1 MAALTYREQIKLA
14 HELGGK
20 YEMGYW
26 KFPSDELAASFR
38 RRVSGME
45 WTEEERAKANTAL
58 EHYRKVLRDVPM
70 EPEGK

>member
-1 MAALTYREQIKLA
+1 MAMSFREQIMLA

-20 YEMGYW
+20 YEVGYW

-38 RRVSGME
+38 RRVSGVE
-45 WTEEERAKANTAL
+45 WTPEDRAKADKAL
-58 EHYRKVLRDVPM
+58 EHYRNVLREVPM